1 MESGVIFSKPLWVE
15 SDGEFLHALWIY
27 FPAEHKREHFT
38 LGPFICV
45 RSTANIAQVAK
56 ILHHKKENTPFLSLP
71 WPSNLHLIHHG
82 GESSAEFTWLTEIF
96 ISKLQFD
103 FFFSRDFSLLN
114 SCFKSL
120 CWLLFLLSCFF
131 VVSDNSFSRL
141 FISFLII
148 LSTFRNILLNYLGFH
163 LIHL

>member
-71 WPSNLHLIHHG
+71 FLFGCFSTCKA
-82 GESSAEFTWLTEIF
+82 ESERVQFLNRPIALKSSQEGIQVVCNQNGKLLVKKSYFKRKVSSYHRSRNVVYYHFLQIF
-96 ISKLQFD
+96 ILVCLFHYCKEYYISK
-103 FFFSRDFSLLN
+103 SSSHIR
-114 SCFKSL
+114 
-120 CWLLFLLSCFF
+120 
-131 VVSDNSFSRL
+131 
-141 FISFLII
+141 
-148 LSTFRNILLNYLGFH
+148 
-163 LIHL
+163 